1 MTDSNIK
8 EFKDRF
14 VAAFNRAIHDKS
26 LAQIINRFHDR
37 VFKSNGIDFD
47 ELTKFKKQY
56 PNEFKLI
63 ERKCN
68 TFFY

>member
-14 VAAFNRAIHDKS
+14 VAAFNRAIYDKS

-37 VFKSNGIDFD
+37 VFKSNGIDFN
-47 ELTKFKKQY
+47 ELAKFKKQY

>member
-1 MTDSNIK
+1 MTDLNIK

-14 VAAFNRAIHDKS
+14 VAAFNRAIYDKS

-47 ELTKFKKQY
+47 ELAKFKK
-56 PNEFKLI
+56 
-63 ERKCN
+63 
-68 TFFY
+68 

>member
-47 ELTKFKKQY
+47 ELAKFKKQY
-56 PNEFKLI
+56 PSEFELI